1 MPIATSTHT
10 VRILILHDSQDN
22 AEKLIS
28 ELRNFGYATRAHLIK
43 DEVDLL
49 DALSHG
55 AWDFMFARPKTDDL
69 SAYSAIKHIH
79 AKDKD
84 IPTIILCDENNSQ
97 EITEGLKNGARDV
110 VPVGEL
116 ERLKLVFQR
125 ELASSNDRKMRRQA
139 EIRLREAEKRCTL
152 LLNNSRDAITY
163 IHDGMH
169 IYANDTYINLFGYE
183 DASELEGTTIMDMI
197 AAQDKDKFK
206 HFLRTYPL
214 SNGENEFNCY
224 TIRNDGSEIKT
235 HMLFSEALY
244 DGESC
249 IQITLRVDR
258 GTSELEENIRK
269 ISSQDLLTGL
279 NNRQFFIDQLDQAIA
294 ENTEKQKNASLLYI
308 SLDGFD
314 ALKVPTGLGSTDLIL
329 TDLATQLKELL
340 PDNNTLSRFANDVF
354 TILIPGDE
362 TAATQAARSIVK
374 TVADH
379 IYQVGNQ
386 SYQLTISIGI
396 AFITENVTN
405 SNDLITRACNAML
418 DLQKKQG
425 NGFNIFTPKKIS
437 APPETSKS
445 VSQLEE
451 ALAKDLFVLMFQPII
466 NLRGEHSELYEV
478 LIRIRNK
485 EGKLT
490 GAADILNDAEK
501 FGLSIKIDRW
511 VVLQAIK
518 KLSAQHEKGKK
529 TRLFISLTRASI
541 QDKTFL
547 PWLSVAFKASR
558 LPPDSIIWQMTETDM
573 GSTLKEAKQFAK
585 SVEEIHCQLAVNRF
599 GCALNPFNLL
609 KHLNLTYLKIDPS
622 FIEDL
627 SSESNKDALKEII
640 AAAHAQG
647 KLTIIPF
654 VENAAILSTLWQ
666 IGTNYV
672 QGHYLQAPL
681 EEMNYDF
688 SDES

>member
-206 HFLRTYPL
+206 QFLRTHPH

-224 TIRNDGSEIKT
+224 TLRNDGSEIKT

-249 IQITLRVDR
+249 IQIILRVDR
-258 GTSELEENIRK
+258 GTSEFEENIRK

-294 ENTEKQKNASLLYI
+294 ENTEKQKNASLLYLN
-308 SLDGFD
+308 LDGFD
-314 ALKVPTGLGSTDLIL
+314 ALKVPAGLGSTDLIL
-329 TDLATQLKELL
+329 TDLAMQLKELL

-354 TILIPGDE
+354 TLLIPGDE

-396 AFITENVTN
+396 ALITENVAN

-425 NGFNIFTPKKIS
+425 NGFNIFTPQKIS

-501 FGLSIKIDRW
+501 FGLSIKVDRW

-529 TRLFISLTRASI
+529 TRLFISLTPASI

-558 LPPDSIIWQMTETDM
+558 LPPHSIIWQMTETDM

-609 KHLNLTYLKIDPS
+609 KHLNVTYLKIDPS

-672 QGHYLQAPL
+672 QGHYLQAPM

>member
-49 DALSHG
+49 DAISHG
-55 AWDFMFARPKTDDL
+55 TWDFMLARPKTDDL

-97 EITEGLKNGARDV
+97 DIIQGLKNGARDV

-116 ERLKLVFQR
+116 EWLKLAFQR

-197 AAQDKDKFK
+197 AAQDKEKFK
-206 HFLRTYPL
+206 QFLRTYPH
-214 SNGENEFNCY
+214 STSENEFNCY
-224 TIRNDGSEIKT
+224 TTRNDGSEIKT

-249 IQITLRVDR
+249 IQVILRIDR

-269 ISSQDLLTGL
+269 INSQDLLTGL

-294 ENTEKQKNASLLYI
+294 ENTEKQKNAALLYL

-314 ALKVPTGLGSTDLIL
+314 ALKIPTGLGSTDLIL
-329 TDLATQLKELL
+329 TDLAMQLKELL
-340 PDNNTLSRFANDVF
+340 PDNTTLSRFANDVF
-354 TILIPGDE
+354 TLIIPGDE
-362 TAATQAARSIVK
+362 AAATQAARSIVK
-374 TVADH
+374 IVADH
-379 IYQVGNQ
+379 IYQIGSQ
-386 SYQLTISIGI
+386 SYQLTTSIGI
-396 AFITENVTN
+396 AFITENVAN

-425 NGFNIFTPKKIS
+425 NGFNIFTPPKIS
-437 APPETSKS
+437 APPQTSKS
-445 VSQLEE
+445 ASQLEE
-451 ALAKDLFVLMFQPII
+451 ALAKDLFVLVFQPII

-478 LIRIRNK
+478 LVRIRDK
-485 EGKLT
+485 EGVLT

-501 FGLSIKIDRW
+501 FGLSTKIDRW

-529 TRLFISLTRASI
+529 TRLFISLTPASI

-558 LPPDSIIWQMTETDM
+558 LSPDSIIWQMTETDM

-585 SVEEIHCQLAVNRF
+585 SVEEIHCQLAINRF

-609 KHLNLTYLKIDPS
+609 KHLNVTYLKIDPS

-627 SSESNKDALKEII
+627 SNESNKNALKEII

-672 QGHYLQAPL
+672 QGHYLQTPM

-688 SDES
+688 SEEG